1 MGSFF
6 SFIVILL
13 LSKEKAG
20 RALTLFLANET
31 LLPWPAKEESV
42 LDSASKVLG
51 SSRARVNV
59 SVRGQDS

>member
-1 MGSFF
+1 MRSFF
-6 SFIVILL
+6 SFVVIQL

-20 RALTLFLANET
+20 RA